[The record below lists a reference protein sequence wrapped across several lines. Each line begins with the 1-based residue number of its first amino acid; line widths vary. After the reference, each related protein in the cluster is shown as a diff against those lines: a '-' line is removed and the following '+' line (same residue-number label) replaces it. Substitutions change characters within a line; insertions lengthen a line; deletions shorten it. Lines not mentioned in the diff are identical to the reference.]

1 MSPLRL
7 KRAAQPL
14 PSQPAVYEK
23 YRSRAFPRRSQGSHQ
38 CERARQCVDAY
49 APAGSPH
56 AAHAPLPGDASRSI
70 LMVCIP
76 GASEGL
82 RRGLP
87 GGIGLRAYLG
97 RAVCAA
103 LCHGSCLV
111 GSLRKPRS
119 PVPLGVCERGNLRS
133 SVVVWQRR
141 RRATILDTV
150 ADVRCCTDGGGVLE
164 QRVYG
169 GLLGGCA
176 CGALCSAIWRR
187 ALG

>member
-1 MSPLRL
+1 MTPLWL
-7 KRAAQPL
+7 KRAAPPL
-14 PSQPAVYEK
+14 PSQPAGYEQ
-23 YRSRAFPRRSQGSHQ
+23 YRSQAFPRRLRVSHHSQ
-38 CERARQCVDAY
+38 RAKLCVDAY
-49 APAGSPH
+49 PPAGSPH
-56 AAHAPLPGDASRSI
+56 VAHASLPGDASRSI

-97 RAVCAA
+97 CAVCAA
-103 LCHGSCLV
+103 FCHGSCLV

-150 ADVRCCTDGGGVLE
+150 ADVRCSTDGGGVLE

-169 GLLGGCA
+169 GFLGGCA
-176 CGALCSAIWRR
+176 CGALCSTIGRR